1 MLNRSQAELMRL
13 SGPAFWWVVLLSF
26 SLSISIFA
34 QTQVGHERREKQAEG
49 VGLAPEASHDFL
61 TPAEGLAID
70 LMLSEPQIKQPSFLR
85 FDGRG
90 RMWLIEYRQYPHP
103 AGLEIV
109 ATDQYW
115 RNVYKTY
122 PEPPGHPDFVSG
134 ADRITI
140 HEDTDADG
148 AFDKSSTFLDG
159 LNMATGFAWD
169 AEGVWVLQPPFLLFY
184 EDKNQNDQVDGRPEV
199 HLRGFGLEDSHSYA
213 NSLNWGPDGWLYGAQ
228 GSTVT
233 GSVSVEGRN
242 DPPIKSVGQLM
253 WRYHP
258 KMRIYEIVA
267 EGGGNIW
274 SCQFDSKGRLFAGA
288 NEGGK
293 LGYHYMQ
300 GSYSKKNFAKH
311 GKLSNPHAY
320 GYFFGVLED
329 GSQRVTTNLMIADD
343 PGLPDRYRGSIVTAN
358 PLVGRVLASRP
369 VERGPTFHSE
379 LIDLMVDS
387 EDRWFRPVYAEMGP
401 DSALYVADWYDQQ
414 INHMENHIGKISV
427 ADGRIYRIRSEE
439 GFTPAKID
447 LAGLESAELVQYLKD
462 ERKWYRD
469 TARRLIYQRQ
479 DKSILPV
486 LKQWL
491 HEDHGQV
498 ALEALWAIHLLG
510 EFSRDVKEVGFSHS
524 DPWVRKWTVRL
535 IGDTFSAE
543 TWELNRMRDLAASD
557 PHIEVRQQLSS
568 TAKRL
573 QSPGGLQIVREL
585 LKRDED
591 ANDNYMPL
599 LVWWALEEFCS
610 NDANQVVD
618 LFEDVR
624 LFDAALV
631 QSTMLEYVMRRLAA
645 EGTRDYLRAGA
656 RLLRLAP
663 DTKSKKALLLGFETA
678 YRGRSMVGLPD
689 ELLQAIG
696 DAGGGSLAMQI
707 RQRSPGIIGKARQ
720 LLEDDS
726 TDGLELQRVIEALG
740 EVPQVELLTTLLQ
753 QLDRGDES
761 VRIAVLSSL
770 RAYNDPRVGKA
781 VVEAYPTLDGA
792 VRSAA
797 ETLLM
802 SRLGWTK
809 LWMDAVAQGQISAEH
824 FSVEAI
830 DGLRRL
836 GDQELLNQV
845 NEIWPVESAVGM
857 DESDEME
864 RLRAILRS
872 GLDPDRH
879 QGRELYLVRCG
890 ACHILHNEG
899 GAIGPELTHY
909 QRGDLHSLLLAI
921 TNPSAEIREGY
932 ENVIVNTED
941 GQVLSGFVVDRD
953 EHVIVLRP
961 VGGQP
966 VVLDQARI
974 KNMVDAGVSL
984 MPPGLLAGMDD
995 QSIVDLFS
1003 YIQAPQ
1009 PLNLRR

>member
-1 MLNRSQAELMRL
+1 MSEIKTAI
-13 SGPAFWWVVLLSF
+13 GFLLLIALALGGQVS
-26 SLSISIFA
+26 A
-34 QTQVGHERREKQAEG
+34 QVQVGHERRDKQAEG
-49 VGLAPEASHDFL
+49 TGLAPEASHDFL
-61 TPAEGLAID
+61 TPADGLAID

-85 FDGRG
+85 FDERG

-122 PEPPGHPDFVSG
+122 PEPPGHPDFVPG

-140 HEDTDADG
+140 HEDTDGDG
-148 AFDKSSTFLDG
+148 AFDKSSIFLDG

-184 EDKNQNDQVDGRPEV
+184 EDKNRDDQVDGPPEV

-233 GSVSVEGRN
+233 GSVSVESRN
-242 DPPIKSVGQLM
+242 DPPRKSVGQLM

-258 KMRIYEIVA
+258 REQIYEIVA

-311 GKLSNPHAY
+311 GELSNPHAY

-343 PGLPDRYRGSIVTAN
+343 PGLPERYRGSIVTAN

-369 VERGPTFHSE
+369 VARGPTFHSE
-379 LIDLMVDS
+379 LIDVMVDS
-387 EDRWFRPVYAEMGP
+387 EDRWFRPVYAETGP

-414 INHMENHIGKISV
+414 INHMENHVGKISV
-427 ADGRIYRIRSEE
+427 ADGRIYRIRSAE
-439 GFTPAKID
+439 GFHPAQID
-447 LAGLESAELVQYLKD
+447 LGRLVSSELIDYLKD
-462 ERKWYRD
+462 DRKWYRD
-469 TARRLIYQRQ
+469 TARRLIGQRQ
-479 DKSILPV
+479 DKSILPT
-486 LKQWL
+486 LISWL
-491 HEDHGQV
+491 RDTSGQA
-498 ALEALWAIHLLG
+498 ALESLWALHLLG
-510 EFSRDVKEVGFSHS
+510 EFDRGIREIGLAHS

-535 IGDTFSAE
+535 IGDSFSAE
-543 TWELNRMRDLAASD
+543 DWELTAMRDLAASD
-557 PHIEVRQQLSS
+557 PHVEVRQQLSS
-568 TAKRL
+568 TARRL
-573 QSPGGLQIVREL
+573 QVPGGLDIVREL
-585 LKRDED
+585 MKRDED
-591 ANDNYMPL
+591 ADDDYMPL

-610 NDANQVVD
+610 NDATQVVD
-618 LFEDVR
+618 LFENPR
-624 LFDAALV
+624 LFDASMV
-631 QSTMLEYVMRRLAA
+631 QGTLLEFVMRRLAA
-645 EGTRDYLRAGA
+645 QGTRDYLRSSA
-656 RLLRLAP
+656 RLLHLAP
-663 DTKSKKALLLGFETA
+663 DRKSEEALLHGFENA
-678 YRGRSMVGLPD
+678 FRGRSMVGLPE
-689 ELLQAIG
+689 ELLDAIAN
-696 DAGGGSLAMQI
+696 AGGGSLAMQV
-707 RQRSPGIIGKARQ
+707 RQGSSGVVERARQ
-720 LLEDDS
+720 LLADPNADE
-726 TDGLELQRVIEALG
+726 LELQRVIEALG
-740 EVPQVELLTTLLQ
+740 EVPQAELLSGLLK
-753 QLDRGDES
+753 QLNRSSEQ
-761 VRIAVLSSL
+761 VQVAALSAL
-770 RAYNDPRVGKA
+770 RAYNNPTVGTI
-781 VVEAYPTLDGA
+781 VSDRYPLFEGE

-802 SRLGWTK
+802 SRMTWAK
-809 LWMDAVAQGQISAEH
+809 DWVDSVDQGIISADLV
-824 FSVEAI
+824 SREAV

-836 GDQELLNQV
+836 GDQYLERLVSQ
-845 NEIWPVESAVGM
+845 IWPAEGSSTGN
-857 DESDEME
+857 DTDEMD
-864 RLRAILRS
+864 RLRTILQS
-872 GLDPDRH
+872 GLEPDRH
-879 QGRELYLVRCG
+879 QGRELYLARCG
-890 ACHILHNEG
+890 ACHTLHNEG
-899 GAIGPELTHY
+899 GAIGPELTNY

-932 ENVIVNTED
+932 ENVVVNTDD
-941 GQVLSGFVVDRD
+941 GQMLSGFIVDRD

-966 VVLDQARI
+966 VVIEQARVQ
-974 KNMVDAGVSL
+974 KMVDAGVSL
-984 MPPGLLAGMDD
+984 MPPGLVAGLDD